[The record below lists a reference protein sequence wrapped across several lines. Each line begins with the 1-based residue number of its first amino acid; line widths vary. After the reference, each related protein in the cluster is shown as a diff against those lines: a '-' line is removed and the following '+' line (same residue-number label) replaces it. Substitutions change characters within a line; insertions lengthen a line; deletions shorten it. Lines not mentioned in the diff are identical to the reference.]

1 MRALRRKPPRPSV
14 DDRERMLGR
23 TSSLSPAPSGT
34 LPSSFLHQVP
44 RSVFPLD
51 LVRHDARNL
60 GQLLRQELS
69 HVVRRQNAQQMV
81 FVTTTGSLRMP
92 LLRM

>member
-1 MRALRRKPPRPSV
+1 M
-14 DDRERMLGR
+14 
-23 TSSLSPAPSGT
+23 
-34 LPSSFLHQVP
+34 
-44 RSVFPLD
+44 FPLD